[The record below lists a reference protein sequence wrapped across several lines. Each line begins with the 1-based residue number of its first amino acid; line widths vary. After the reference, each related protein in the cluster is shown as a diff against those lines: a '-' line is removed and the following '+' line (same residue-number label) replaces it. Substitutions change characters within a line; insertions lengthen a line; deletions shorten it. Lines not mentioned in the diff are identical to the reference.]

1 MFCRKCGSEIPSD
14 GEFCQNCGTR
24 VVISHKENKQ
34 HKIIEAASNKPNT
47 SGNSDSPENNKTN
60 NEAKKNT
67 VRITPGNKCNSTKVI
82 IIGIA
87 MALSIIGLTTY
98 IIHLSAMCEY
108 DGCSNKKTSGK
119 DYCYRH
125 ACKASDCHNKKSYS
139 GDYCYTHSCSYID
152 CYNRNVDGG
161 RYCIDHTCATLGCV
175 NEVKDE
181 RSKYC
186 SDHYVEIDMRKK
198 ISNPSFGFTLNSA
211 GGIKFNFSAKNS
223 TSKIVKYVRFKAYLR
238 NKVGDFVEDEI
249 TRQYYVNVEIV
260 GPFSPGSD
268 IRMNNEI
275 IGYNDDLY
283 RIDIDDITL
292 IYFDGT
298 SETGSFNYY
307 TEKFELNY

>member
-1 MFCRKCGSEIPSD
+1 
-14 GEFCQNCGTR
+14 
-24 VVISHKENKQ
+24 
-34 HKIIEAASNKPNT
+34 
-47 SGNSDSPENNKTN
+47 
-60 NEAKKNT
+60 
-67 VRITPGNKCNSTKVI
+67 
-82 IIGIA
+82 
-87 MALSIIGLTTY
+87 
-98 IIHLSAMCEY
+98 
-108 DGCSNKKTSGK
+108 
-119 DYCYRH
+119 
-125 ACKASDCHNKKSYS
+125 
-139 GDYCYTHSCSYID
+139 
-152 CYNRNVDGG
+152 
-161 RYCIDHTCATLGCV
+161 
-175 NEVKDE
+175 
-181 RSKYC
+181 
-186 SDHYVEIDMRKK
+186 MRKK

-260 GPFSPGSD
+260 GPFSPGSY